1 MSGDSRKIVIL
12 GGGGHAKVLID
23 LIHTQGYYEVAGIL
37 DSGLENSSKVLGVPV
52 LGGDEL
58 LIELFKT
65 GVKMAC
71 IGVGSIKDNSIRKRL
86 YEKAKQIGFLIP
98 PLSHP
103 HAWISEEAKLSEGA
117 QIMAGSV
124 IQASTL
130 IGENTIINTAAA
142 VDHDCII
149 GRDVHICPGAIL
161 SGGVSIGDNAFVG
174 AGTTI
179 IQGIKI
185 GEGALIGAG
194 SVVLTD
200 VPAGQK
206 VVGVPAR

>member
-1 MSGDSRKIVIL
+1 MRGDSNKIVIL

-23 LIHTQGYYEVAGIL
+23 LMHTQDDYEVAGIL
-37 DSGLENSSKVLGVPV
+37 DSGLEKSSKVLGVPV

-58 LIELFKT
+58 LNDLFKM

-71 IGVGSIKDNSIRKRL
+71 IGVGSVKDNSIRKRL

-103 HAWISEEAKLSEGA
+103 HACISKEAKLSEGA
-117 QIMAGSV
+117 QVMAGAI
-124 IQASTL
+124 IQVSAL
-130 IGENTIINTAAA
+130 IGENTIINTAAT
-142 VDHDCII
+142 VEHDCII
-149 GRDVHICPGAIL
+149 GRDVHICPGAVV
-161 SGGVSIGDNAFVG
+161 SGGVSIGDNVFVG
-174 AGTTI
+174 AGATV

-194 SVVLTD
+194 SLVLSD
-200 VPAGQK
+200 VHAGQK